1 MSGQANSPETATWK
15 AVIEQFNQRLD
26 SMTADVREIRENTRD
41 IPAIKE
47 HLRTLNGRTAK
58 NEVANEQLRA
68 ELQAIAGRVD
78 GVELQDELAAARV
91 EGARMVY
98 ARWRR
103 VLRVVTGS
111 GCVQKAFA
119 AAVTSLLLAIGI
131 GVWR

>member
-1 MSGQANSPETATWK
+1 MSGQANSPEEAPWK
-15 AVIEQFNQRLD
+15 VVIDQFNQRFDLLQ
-26 SMTADVREIRENTRD
+26 TDVREVRGHTRD

-58 NEVANEQLRA
+58 NEVAAEQLKA
-68 ELQAIAGRVD
+68 ALEAIAARVD
-78 GVELQDELAAARV
+78 GRELQDELAAARAD
-91 EGARMVY
+91 GARMVY

-103 VLRVVTGS
+103 VLRGVTGS
-111 GCVQKAFA
+111 GFVQKAFA

>member
-1 MSGQANSPETATWK
+1 MMQTVFDLFKDRFDGLE
-15 AVIEQFNQRLD
+15 
-26 SMTADVREIRENTRD
+26 ADVREIRENTRD

-58 NEVANEQLRA
+58 NEVASSQLKA
-68 ELQAIAGRVD
+68 EINAIAARVD
-78 GVELQDELAAARV
+78 GQELEDELAAARAD
-91 EGARMVY
+91 GARMVY

-103 VLRVVTGS
+103 VLRIVTGS
-111 GCVQKAFA
+111 GFVQKAFA